1 MSRTPSACPRRKVVP
16 ARGVSQR
23 LELNLPPADIEA
35 IRTVA
40 ALTGETTLTTSD
52 LLHDRQTMAAL
63 GVACYL
69 TKSSNFA
76 ALAQLGQTIKDVL
89 VQTKGGENNDNHHT
103 DPDDH

>member
-40 ALTGETTLTTSD
+40 ALTGETTLTAVVRDALKAYLWLVVEQQHHRRIISED
-52 LLHDRQTMAAL
+52 PERGDRIQLMPLLRVTAL
-63 GVACYL
+63 
-69 TKSSNFA
+69 
-76 ALAQLGQTIKDVL
+76 
-89 VQTKGGENNDNHHT
+89 
-103 DPDDH
+103 

>member
-40 ALTGETTLTTSD
+40 ALTGETTLTAVVRDALKAYLWLVVEQHHHRRIISED
-52 LLHDRQTMAAL
+52 PERGDRIQLMPLLRVTAL
-63 GVACYL
+63 
-69 TKSSNFA
+69 
-76 ALAQLGQTIKDVL
+76 
-89 VQTKGGENNDNHHT
+89 
-103 DPDDH
+103 